1 MSFDRHLLTRNC
13 IFVDILAKERTFHYI
28 AFWYQFWMHDKIT
41 SRSGLRKDVIS
52 STPPYRKVHFRRHFV
67 QRIRFSPSYVLF
79 WSVLKHFLMKFCLM
93 KMSSSFYWRKFKSTF
108 IKNNGIFEKLKYAEK
123 SEVMRKKFFSVTM
136 MTSWLTRMNY
146 EECEQITSRS
156 AKKESAI

>member
-1 MSFDRHLLTRNC
+1 
-13 IFVDILAKERTFHYI
+13 
-28 AFWYQFWMHDKIT
+28 MHDKIT
-41 SRSGLRKDVIS
+41 SRSGLQKDVIS

-123 SEVMRKKFFSVTM
+123 SEVMRKNFFSVTM
-136 MTSWLTRMNY
+136 MTSWLTRLNY
-146 EECEQITSRS
+146 VVVEKIPQDM
-156 AKKESAI
+156 AKNKMSFRRHLLTGNCIFVDIFVDERTFHCIR